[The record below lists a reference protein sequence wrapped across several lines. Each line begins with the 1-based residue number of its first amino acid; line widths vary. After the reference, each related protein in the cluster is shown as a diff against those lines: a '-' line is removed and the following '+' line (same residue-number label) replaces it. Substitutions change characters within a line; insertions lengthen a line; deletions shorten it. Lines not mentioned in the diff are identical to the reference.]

1 MSTSPTPLRPWMKAE
16 ISWTEKSSVVLEW
29 GSPGCTGTEEAP
41 RMSRTARELRT
52 ERSMRTLPYV
62 AVMPM
67 SSASGLP
74 SA

>member
-1 MSTSPTPLRPWMKAE
+1 M
-16 ISWTEKSSVVLEW
+16 VLEW
-29 GSPGCTGTEEAP
+29 GSPGCTGTEEAL
-41 RMSRTARELRT
+41 RMSRIARELRT
-52 ERSMRTLPYV
+52 KRSMRTLPYV